1 MHKIKNIVAWLKESK
16 HALHLF
22 GEVILTY
29 IFSALFGIG
38 FALGIVQGQGWKGD
52 YKDDLL
58 ADAIG
63 IALGTLAQVL
73 VIVLGG
79 WSAWLSTIIV
89 AAIVMMSGVLSLIPI
104 VKPHNR
110 NVQLAGFIVG
120 IAAFIGLIFC

>member
-1 MHKIKNIVAWLKESK
+1 MKTIKNIWAWLKSSR
-16 HALHLF
+16 HALHLV

-29 IFSALFGIG
+29 FFSAFFGIG

-58 ADAIG
+58 ADGIG

-73 VIVLGG
+73 IIVLGG

>member
-1 MHKIKNIVAWLKESK
+1 MQTIKNIWAWLKESR
-16 HALHLF
+16 HALHLV

-38 FALGIVQGQGWKGD
+38 FALGIEQGQGWKGD

-58 ADAIG
+58 ADGIG

-73 VIVLGG
+73 IIVLGG

-89 AAIVMMSGVLSLIPI
+89 AAIVMMSGVLSQIPMI
-104 VKPHNR
+104 KPHNR